1 MIKKLNNK
9 EEPKKFSKKFNEKI
23 KSKIKSTNFR
33 FRQNNLKY
41 PKRLNRNSYKKI

>member
-33 FRQNNLKY
+33 LRQNNLNN
-41 PKRLNRNSYKKI
+41 PKG

>member
-9 EEPKKFSKKFNEKI
+9 EEPKKFSKKKFNEKI

-33 FRQNNLKY
+33 LRQNNLK
-41 PKRLNRNSYKKI
+41 